1 MSQPSSHGGARP
13 GAGRKL
19 GYVKPGAKRAMIV
32 VKVTTDEKDFA
43 RKLGEGNAS
52 EGVRRALALAAAA
65 QT

>member
-1 MSQPSSHGGARP
+1 MTTTHGGARP

-19 GYVKPGAKRAMIV
+19 GYEKPGAKRALLV
-32 VKVTTDEKDFA
+32 CKVTADEKDFA
-43 RKLGEGNAS
+43 RQLGNGNVS

>member
-1 MSQPSSHGGARP
+1 MSQPSTHGGARP

-19 GYVKPGAKRAMIV
+19 GYRSPDAKRVMIV
-32 VKVTTDEKDFA
+32 VKVTADEKEFA
-43 RKLGEGNAS
+43 RQLGNGNAS